1 MILANGYVM
10 DATFTLQKLDIR
22 LAGDKIVELGNG
34 LTGDEILDLRGKYIL
49 PGFID
54 SHMHGAN
61 GGRVSGDLEDL
72 RKITQYQVT
81 QGVTSI
87 AVTTATSEHSEL
99 LRQISVAHHAAQ
111 ETHGAKIAAIHAE
124 GPFINRK
131 RKGAMDEKNIAQP
144 DIQKFDQM
152 REAGGGLLKLMTM
165 APELVGSEQLIRYAK
180 ACGVTVSLGHTDATL
195 EEANRGFAAGASQLT
210 HTFNGMRPLNHRDPG
225 VLGAGLTN
233 PEVVCEMI
241 CDYVHL
247 HPATVQLIYRAKG
260 ADRINLISDSEQAT
274 GMKLDE
280 FSAGG
285 MHCYVKDGV
294 IRLPD
299 GTIAGSAKSLLDGV
313 RNLLRSGIPL
323 EDVSK
328 MASRNPAKTLQIW
341 EHTGSIQKGKQADL
355 VVLTKEYDVLHTFVD
370 GKLVY
375 TKE

>member
-10 DATFTLQKLDIR
+10 DATFNLQKMDVRI
-22 LAGDKIVELGNG
+22 AGDQIVELGCG
-34 LTGDEILDLRGKYIL
+34 LTGDEVLDLRGMYIL

-72 RKITQYQVT
+72 RKITQYEAT

-99 LRQISVAHHAAQ
+99 LRQIGMAYRAAQ

-131 RKGAMDEKNIAQP
+131 RKGAMDERYIAQP

-152 REAGGGLLKLMTM
+152 LKAGGGLLKLMTL
-165 APELVGSEQLIRYAK
+165 APELCGCEQLIRHAK

-210 HTFNGMRPLNHRDPG
+210 HTCNGMRPLNHRDPG

-247 HPATVQLIYRAKG
+247 HPATVQLIYLAKG
-260 ADRINLISDSEQAT
+260 ADKINIISDSEQAT
-274 GMKLDE
+274 GLEITE

-285 MHCYVKDGV
+285 MTCYIKAGV
-294 IRLPD
+294 IRLSD
-299 GTIAGSAKSLLDGV
+299 GTIAGSAKSMLDGI

-328 MASRNPAKTLQIW
+328 MASRNPARTLQIW
-341 EHTGSIQKGKQADL
+341 DRTGSIQKGKQADL
-355 VVLTKEYDVLHTFVD
+355 VVLTKEYDVLYTFVD
-370 GKLVY
+370 GKMVY